1 MGGNTSSPKSVQQA
15 LELGGDWKATKASDI
30 RQLMRRVPHSVAVIT
45 SNMPPKGLVGMTVS
59 SFNTVC
65 LEPRVVVSFNVKQ
78 PSATLNAIRASGQF
92 TLDLIDSTEQGAAI
106 AELFASGRG
115 REVLK
120 DDDGVVSST
129 TSPSVSSTTSP
140 SELEQRS
147 PHLLSDN
154 TVMFTL
160 QCEVLDQTV
169 EVADH
174 VIVLG
179 AVLTHRLPP
188 HGGVW
193 DRTSLGMCYVNR
205 RYRRPGVVQLLPGE
219 RARLSEVKYAKKAA
233 PSSTAASLSPK
244 DDSTHGKV
252 ASSHEE
258 VASHH
263 EEATYLEFY

>member
-1 MGGNTSSPKSVQQA
+1 LRIRRFVVGGNTPSPKSVQQA
-15 LELGGDWKATKASDI
+15 LELGGDWKATQASDI

-45 SNMPPKGLVGMTVS
+45 SNMPPKGFVGMTVS

-78 PSATLNAIRASGQF
+78 PSATLNAICASGQF
-92 TLDLIDSTEQGAAI
+92 TVHIIDSTEQGAAI

-129 TSPSVSSTTSP
+129 TSPS
-140 SELEQRS
+140 ELEQRL

-188 HGGVW
+188 HAGVW

-205 RYRRPGVVQLLPGE
+205 RYRRPGLVQLLPGE
-219 RARLSEVKYAKKAA
+219 RARLSEKKYAKKAA

-244 DDSTHGKV
+244 DDSTHEEV
-252 ASSHEE
+252 ASSHED
-258 VASHH
+258 
-263 EEATYLEFY
+263 ATSPEFY

>member
-15 LELGGDWKATKASDI
+15 LELGGDWKATEASDI

-45 SNMPPKGLVGMTVS
+45 SNMPPKGFVGMTVS

-78 PSATLNAIRASGQF
+78 PSATLNAIRASGHF
-92 TLDLIDSTEQGAAI
+92 TVDLIDSTEQGAAI

-129 TSPSVSSTTSP
+129 TSPS
-140 SELEQRS
+140 ELEQRS

-160 QCEVLDQTV
+160 QCEVLDQPV

-219 RARLSEVKYAKKAA
+219 RARLSGVKYAKKAA

-244 DDSTHGKV
+244 DDSTHEKV
-252 ASSHEE
+252 TSSHEE